1 MAEWAFVRGGTGAVS
16 MAIADDAREHGAEI
30 RTGARVGR
38 ILVERGR
45 SVGVALM
52 EGTELRARAVV
63 SNAHPKI
70 TFCELVESSQLPT
83 DFVRAIDRYKTRSGT
98 VKVNLALAELPR
110 FDGLKPEDVM
120 TASRSFMTA
129 SGP

>member
-1 MAEWAFVRGGTGAVS
+1 EMAEWAFVRGGTGAVS

-45 SVGVALM
+45 SIGVALVD
-52 EGTELRARAVV
+52 GTELRARAVV

-70 TFCELVESSQLPT
+70 TFCELVESSQLPA

-98 VKVNLALAELPR
+98 GKVN
-110 FDGLKPEDVM
+110 
-120 TASRSFMTA
+120 
-129 SGP
+129 